1 MLFLK
6 TAFPNDWVVFTMKK
20 IIAAV
25 LSAVMFAAFTPR
37 ISAAEN
43 ISLSAKAAILIEADT
58 GTVILAKN
66 ENSKLPMAS
75 TTKIMTTLLTLE
87 SGDLDKVYAVP
98 DEALMTEG
106 SSMGLCFGESVT
118 KNELCYGMMLPSG
131 NDAANAAALIIGG
144 SFEDFAKR
152 MNRRA
157 AEIGMKNSNFVTPS
171 GLHDKNHYS
180 TAYDMALLTREAL
193 KNERFSEI
201 CRTKSIKLSS
211 DGFETDK
218 YLSNTNRLLTK
229 YQYCIGVKTG
239 FTDEAG
245 RCLVSAAE
253 KDGVKLIA
261 VTLNAS
267 DDWNDHI
274 KMFNA
279 GFACAKRVKL
289 DNFTEEITV
298 NTVGGTSDSI
308 KCRLS
313 SPPECTAVNGSL
325 PDISEKI
332 YLPDFVYAPV
342 MEGDEIGYAEYTAYG
357 EVVCRRTIVAGEAC
371 PYKNVTVEKPI
382 YNRIIDMLKK
392 LFE

>member
-1 MLFLK
+1 
-6 TAFPNDWVVFTMKK
+6 MKRF
-20 IIAAV
+20 IAAV
-25 LSAVMFAAFTPR
+25 LSGVMLTAFTPKVNAVQS
-37 ISAAEN
+37 IV
-43 ISLSAKAAILIEADT
+43 LSAKAAILIEADT
-58 GTVILAKN
+58 GAVILAKN

-87 SGDLDKVYAVP
+87 SGDLDKIYPVP

-131 NDAANAAALIIGG
+131 NDAANTAALLIGG
-144 SFEDFAKR
+144 SFENFAKL

-157 AEIGMKNSNFVTPS
+157 DAIGMKKTNFVTPS
-171 GLHDKNHYS
+171 GLHDDEHYS

-193 KNERFSEI
+193 KNERFREI
-201 CRTKSIKLSS
+201 CRTKEIKLSS
-211 DGFETDK
+211 DGFQSDK
-218 YLSNTNRLLTK
+218 YLSNTNRLLKK
-229 YQYCIGVKTG
+229 YRYCIGVKTG

-274 KMFNA
+274 KMYET
-279 GFACAKRVKL
+279 GFSCAKRVKL
-289 DNFTEEITV
+289 DGFTETFDMK
-298 NTVGGTSDSI
+298 TVGGISDSI
-308 KCRLS
+308 SCRLS
-313 SPPECTAVNGSL
+313 AQPECTAVNGTL

-342 MEGDEIGYAEYTAYG
+342 MQGDEIGYAEYSANG
-357 EVVCRRTIVAGEAC
+357 EVFCRCSIVADQAC
-371 PYKNVTVEKPI
+371 PYKKTDVKKSL
-382 YNRIIDMLKK
+382 YNSVIDKLKK

>member
-1 MLFLK
+1 
-6 TAFPNDWVVFTMKK
+6 MKK

-25 LSAVMFAAFTPR
+25 LSCVMLLAFTPKTN
-37 ISAAEN
+37 AAEN
-43 ISLSAKAAILIEADT
+43 ISLSAKAAVLIEAET
-58 GTVILAKN
+58 GTIILAKN
-66 ENSKLPMAS
+66 ENRKLPMAS

-131 NDAANAAALIIGG
+131 NDAANTAALLISS
-144 SFEDFAKR
+144 SFESFAQR

-157 AEIGMKNSNFVTPS
+157 AKIGMNNSNFVTPS
-171 GLHDKNHYS
+171 GLHDEKHYS

-193 KNERFSEI
+193 KNERFCEI

-211 DGFETDK
+211 DGFQSDK

-274 KMFNA
+274 KMFET
-279 GFACAKRVKL
+279 GFSCTKRVKPN
-289 DNFTEEITV
+289 NFTDKFNV
-298 NTVGGTSDSI
+298 KLVGGMSDSV
-308 KCRLS
+308 KCRPMFTS
-313 SPPECTAVNGSL
+313 VNGSL
-325 PDISEKI
+325 PDITEKVFI
-332 YLPDFVYAPV
+332 PDFVYAPI
-342 MEGDEIGYAEYTAYG
+342 MEGDEVGYVEYSAYG
-357 EVVCRRTIVAGEAC
+357 DVLCRRVIVADESC
-371 PYKNVTVEKPI
+371 PYKNGDVKKSL
-382 YNRIIDMLKK
+382 YNSVIDMLKK

>member
-1 MLFLK
+1 
-6 TAFPNDWVVFTMKK
+6 MKRF
-20 IIAAV
+20 IAAV
-25 LSAVMFAAFTPR
+25 LSGVMLTAFTPE
-37 ISAAEN
+37 INAVQS
-43 ISLSAKAAILIEADT
+43 IVLSAKAAVLIEADT
-58 GTVILAKN
+58 GAVILAKN

-87 SGDLDKVYAVP
+87 SGDLDKTYPVP

-131 NDAANAAALIIGG
+131 NDAANTAALLIGG
-144 SFEDFAKR
+144 SFENFAKL

-157 AEIGMKNSNFVTPS
+157 DAIGMKNTNFVTPS
-171 GLHDKNHYS
+171 GLHDDEHYS

-193 KNERFSEI
+193 KNERFCEI
-201 CRTKSIKLSS
+201 CRTKEIKLSS
-211 DGFETDK
+211 EGFQSDK
-218 YLSNTNRLLTK
+218 YLSNTNRLLKK
-229 YQYCIGVKTG
+229 YKYCIGVKTG

-253 KDGVKLIA
+253 KEGVKLIA
-261 VTLNAS
+261 ITLNAS

-274 KMFNA
+274 KMYET
-279 GFACAKRVKL
+279 GFSCAKRVKL
-289 DNFTEEITV
+289 DSFTETFDV
-298 NTVGGTSDSI
+298 KTVGGISDSI
-308 KCRLS
+308 SCKLS
-313 SPPECTAVNGSL
+313 APPECTAVNGTL

-342 MEGDEIGYAEYTAYG
+342 MQGDEIGYAEYSANG
-357 EVVCRRTIVAGEAC
+357 EVFCRRSIVADQAC
-371 PYKNVTVEKPI
+371 PYKKTDVKKSLYNNV
-382 YNRIIDMLKK
+382 IDKLKK

>member
-1 MLFLK
+1 M
-6 TAFPNDWVVFTMKK
+6 NK

-25 LSAVMFAAFTPR
+25 LSAVMLIVFTPKVG
-37 ISAAEN
+37 AAEN
-43 ISLSAKAAILIEADT
+43 ISLSAKAAVLIEADT

-66 ENSKLPMAS
+66 ENRKLPMAS

-87 SGDLDKVYAVP
+87 SGDLDKTYQIP

-118 KNELCYGMMLPSG
+118 KRELCYGMMLPSG
-131 NDAANAAALIIGG
+131 NDAANTAALLIGG
-144 SFEDFAKR
+144 SFEAFAKK

-157 AEIGMKNSNFVTPS
+157 ASIGMENTNFVTPS
-171 GLHDKNHYS
+171 GLHDDEHYS
-180 TAYDMALLTREAL
+180 TAYDMAILTREAL
-193 KNERFSEI
+193 KNELFSEI

-211 DGFETDK
+211 DGFESDK

-229 YQYCIGVKTG
+229 YPYCIGVKTG

-274 KMFNA
+274 KMFET
-279 GFACAKRVKL
+279 GFSCAKRVKL
-289 DNFTEEITV
+289 IDFTDAIEV
-298 NTVGGTSDSI
+298 KAVGGITDSI
-308 KCRLS
+308 SCRLS
-313 SPPECTAVNGSL
+313 APPECTSVNGSL
-325 PDISEKI
+325 PDIDERVYI
-332 YLPDFVYAPV
+332 PDFVYAPV
-342 MEGDEIGYAEYTAYG
+342 MQGDKVGYVEYSAYG
-357 EVVCRRTIVAGEAC
+357 EVFCRRAIVAEQAC
-371 PYKNVTVEKPI
+371 PYKKTDVKKPL
-382 YNRIIDMLKK
+382 YSRFIDLLKK
-392 LFE
+392 LFEK